1 VSDHVFDRPVSRC
14 PVADERLTRHDI
26 STGMARILTKPMSR
40 RMVFRAGG
48 VFAGT
53 MAALGT
59 LGLLDGLAWMPERVA
74 WADPAT
80 LAFPDVQFDIGPFM
94 PAARTFDGIPVALP
108 PINTVFVTAR
118 LARGPSKADRARMES
133 ALTTIEANYPYSP
146 GGVMTHVS
154 YSDNYFARLP
164 AAVVNA
170 NMPQTVAFQGLPG
183 GQPVLKRAVAGPTD
197 VAPGNRTLELRR
209 AEFNVPLQLE
219 SNDILFTI
227 RGDDSSRIA
236 DVVRWLGGSNTLL
249 SRNVPSPVFDAGMT
263 ITSSRAQFVQPGLP
277 RNVAATQGLVFADFV
292 NPFST
297 MWMGFLDQQVDASS
311 PPQVVTFVGGNGIKL
326 TNAAPGS
333 YFDNGSIQH
342 LSHLLMDLRQ
352 FYVDGNSPDDP
363 AADHREPFSER
374 VQYMFQSPPPV
385 AEDPTDPF
393 RDGGGPR
400 NLGQRGAVLP
410 NVFRGTNYAV
420 TSAQQF
426 QRIGH
431 LSQLHRSG
439 RTSDGRPIHLRIDGP
454 GFDAMDTT
462 TGRNTPKLQFSGF
475 FPSADFFATLRRNQ
489 ASLDLLDQFNLEEE
503 DHGLERFL
511 TATRRQN
518 FLIPPRRHRAF
529 PLIELT

>member
-1 VSDHVFDRPVSRC
+1 VTDTTPTERKSGC
-14 PVADERLTRHDI
+14 PVAHNRNVESKPSYLASDI
-26 STGMARILTKPMSR
+26 LKKPISR
-40 RMVFRAGG
+40 RSVLRRAGAFVG
-48 VFAGT
+48 AF
-53 MAALGT
+53 GT
-59 LGLLDGLAWMPERVA
+59 LGLVGELAWQPERVA
-74 WADPAT
+74 WADPST
-80 LAFPDVQFDIGPFM
+80 LAFPDVQFDLSPFM
-94 PAARTFDGIPVALP
+94 PAAQTIDGILVSMP
-108 PINTVFVTAR
+108 PIQTVFVTAR
-118 LARGPSKADRARMES
+118 LARAPSKADQARMES
-133 ALTTIEANYPYSP
+133 ALANIEANYPYSP

-154 YSDNYFARLP
+154 YSDNYFGRLP

-183 GQPVLKRAVAGPTD
+183 GQSVLKRSVPGPTD

-209 AEFNVPLQLE
+209 PEFTVAVRME

-236 DVVRWLGGSNTLL
+236 DVVAWLGGSNRMLGRTQ
-249 SRNVPSPVFDAGMT
+249 PSPVFDAGMT
-263 ITSSRAQFVQPGLP
+263 ITSTRSMFVQMGLP
-277 RNVAATQGLVFADFV
+277 RNVAATQGLAFADFV
-292 NPFST
+292 NPFSP
-297 MWMGFLDQQVDASS
+297 MWMGFADQQVDASA
-311 PPQVVTFVGGNGIKL
+311 PAQNVTFVGGGGIKL
-326 TNAAPGS
+326 TNAAAGS

-342 LSHLLMDLRQ
+342 LSHVLLDLQQ
-352 FYVDGNSPDDP
+352 FYVDGSEPDDP

-374 VQYMFQSPPPV
+374 LQYMFESPPQV
-385 AEDPTDPF
+385 TEDATDPF

-400 NLGQRGAVLP
+400 NLGRRGAFLR
-410 NVFRGTNYAV
+410 NQFRGANYAV

-431 LSQLHRSG
+431 ISQLHRSG

-475 FPSADFFATLRRNQ
+475 FPSSDFFSTLRRNQ
-489 ASLDLLDQFNLEEE
+489 ASLDLLDQFDLEEE
-503 DHGLERFL
+503 DHGLERFI